1 MRVLENGEF
10 IKVGSS
16 QVQKTNV
23 RIVAATNIN
32 IFEAIKKNKFR
43 EDLYYRLSTVEINIP
58 PLRERKEDIH
68 LLFRKFC
75 SYFAIKY
82 NMPTIK
88 LSDKSVGILENYHWN
103 GNIRQLKN
111 VAEQLSVLEKE
122 RLISDETLLRYLPK
136 NSQNNLPALISNDEG
151 TSFNSERE
159 ILYKVLFDM
168 KADLND
174 LKKLT
179 LELMQT
185 KNLSDFKK
193 NNEKLIQ
200 KVYDESGKDVEKKNV
215 EILSIDH
222 KEKYDF
228 IEEIKEI
235 ESLSIH
241 DKELELIKKSLEK
254 HKGKRKLAATEL
266 GISERT
272 LYRKIKQFNL

>member
-1 MRVLENGEF
+1 
-10 IKVGSS
+10 
-16 QVQKTNV
+16 
-23 RIVAATNIN
+23 
-32 IFEAIKKNKFR
+32 
-43 EDLYYRLSTVEINIP
+43 
-58 PLRERKEDIH
+58 
-68 LLFRKFC
+68 
-75 SYFAIKY
+75 
-82 NMPTIK
+82 
-88 LSDKSVGILENYHWN
+88 
-103 GNIRQLKN
+103 
-111 VAEQLSVLEKE
+111 
-122 RLISDETLLRYLPK
+122 
-136 NSQNNLPALISNDEG
+136 
-151 TSFNSERE
+151 
-159 ILYKVLFDM
+159 M

-241 DKELELIKKSLEK
+241 DKELELIIKALERNN
-254 HKGKRKLAATEL
+254 GKRRSKEMVLKE
-266 GISERT
+266 SR
-272 LYRKIKQFNL
+272 

>member
-1 MRVLENGEF
+1 
-10 IKVGSS
+10 
-16 QVQKTNV
+16 
-23 RIVAATNIN
+23 
-32 IFEAIKKNKFR
+32 
-43 EDLYYRLSTVEINIP
+43 
-58 PLRERKEDIH
+58 
-68 LLFRKFC
+68 
-75 SYFAIKY
+75 
-82 NMPTIK
+82 MPTIK
-88 LSDKSVGILENYHWN
+88 LSDKSVETLENYHWN

-122 RLISDETLLRYLPK
+122 RLISDETLTRYLPK
-136 NSQNNLPALISNDEG
+136 NSQNNLPAIISADERS
-151 TSFNSERE
+151 SFNSERE

-200 KVYDESGKDVEKKNV
+200 KVYDQKSKDTDKKNV

-222 KEKYDF
+222 KEKYDY

>member
-1 MRVLENGEF
+1 
-10 IKVGSS
+10 
-16 QVQKTNV
+16 
-23 RIVAATNIN
+23 
-32 IFEAIKKNKFR
+32 
-43 EDLYYRLSTVEINIP
+43 
-58 PLRERKEDIH
+58 
-68 LLFRKFC
+68 
-75 SYFAIKY
+75 
-82 NMPTIK
+82 
-88 LSDKSVGILENYHWN
+88 
-103 GNIRQLKN
+103 
-111 VAEQLSVLEKE
+111 
-122 RLISDETLLRYLPK
+122 
-136 NSQNNLPALISNDEG
+136 
-151 TSFNSERE
+151 
-159 ILYKVLFDM
+159 M

-200 KVYDESGKDVEKKNV
+200 KVYDEGSKDIEKKNV

-254 HKGKRKLAATEL
+254 HHGKRKLAATEL